1 MRINVR
7 APEGN
12 VFVILG
18 RFKRLADELDEAGV
32 NVKEYRDLL
41 STATTMKYDQ
51 ILDRI
56 EEITHGEMTFV
67 GREKNEEP

>member
-18 RFKRLADELDEAGV
+18 RFKKMADDLEKDGY
-32 NVKEYRDLL
+32 NVKEFRDLL
-41 STATTMKYDQ
+41 STASTMKYDQ

-56 EEITHGEMTFV
+56 EAITHGLMTFT
-67 GREKNEEP
+67 GRDKR